1 MLFKDYSYKRTSLIW
16 LLAILIPLILIVSGC
31 GASSQEFLKVPP
43 VYEVDAMTAYITEEL
58 SLTDEQRFLVHD
70 IVNENAQI
78 RSRIEEKFR
87 MRPMALQA
95 SHNDRLD
102 RFDFKIHE
110 ILTVEQQE
118 LYKRVR
124 RLIRRKDAKLTKEVE
139 EERFLRGD
147 PNYNRGYGY

>member
-1 MLFKDYSYKRTSLIW
+1 MINRYLSDKSSGLISSIVLVISLTV
-16 LLAILIPLILIVSGC
+16 ILSGC
-31 GASSQEFLKVPP
+31 GAGSQELLKVPP
-43 VYEVDAMTAYITEEL
+43 VYEVDALTAYITEEL

-70 IVNENAQI
+70 IVNENSQI
-78 RSRIEEKFR
+78 RSRIEEKYR
-87 MRPMALQA
+87 RRPMELQGA
-95 SHNDRLD
+95 HNDRLD
-102 RFDFKIHE
+102 RFDFKINE
-110 ILTVEQQE
+110 ILTIEQQE